1 MYCPFCKT
9 LDTRVVDSRLAED
22 GTQVRRRRECEQC
35 GGRFTTF
42 ERAQLQMP
50 NIIKRSGDPEPF
62 REDKLRQGVE
72 HAIYKRPVAPE
83 RVDHA
88 IDAVMRKL
96 RASGEREVP
105 SRQLGEWVMEELRD
119 LDHVAYVRFASI
131 YRSFEDVN
139 AFREE
144 IDRLQTLPSAEERR
158 SQLPL
163 ITGNPEG
170 DAPKKKD
177 ARRLGEDTKLAKG

>member
-1 MYCPFCKT
+1 MQCPFCKNP
-9 LDTRVVDSRLAED
+9 DTRVVDSRLAED

-35 GGRFTTF
+35 NGRFTTF

-62 REDKLRQGVE
+62 REDKLRQGIE
-72 HAIYKRPVAPE
+72 HAIYKRPVSPE
-83 RVDHA
+83 MLDHA
-88 IDAVMRKL
+88 VDAVMRKL
-96 RASGEREVP
+96 RASGEREVA
-105 SRQLGEWVMEELRD
+105 SRQLGEWVMQELRD

-158 SQLPL
+158 SQLSL
-163 ITGNPEG
+163 IAGEPE
-170 DAPKKKD
+170 DAPKKKEPRKAPED
-177 ARRLGEDTKLAKG
+177 AKPAKG